1 MPEKVEILIEI
12 AAKLKELDE
21 SIKGMRTLN
30 TESAATGVSLSRLQ
44 GIAGAALA
52 GLGIGK
58 WITEGVQFN
67 STLEQAAL
75 GIAAVQKQA
84 NPAKFR
90 TFDDALNA
98 SASTIE
104 LLKQKAAESPAT
116 FEQLVSGLQGI
127 SGAATAANIPLR
139 KQVDLVVMMSQAL
152 SGLGIRSEQI
162 LQESR
167 ALLTGNITED
177 AAAAKLLGITSQDI
191 AKAKEGG
198 QLFEFLSAKM
208 SAFAEAGKRGQN
220 TFATAASNLEDALTQ
235 LKGKVAEPI
244 FAALSAQILKINVAL
259 ADPKVAASMAQFG
272 QTIASVVQMVLQLI
286 QALIRNADL
295 LAILG
300 RGALTAAAG
309 IAAFATV
316 YKTLQF
322 TAWAAGWIAS
332 TIGLKAHTAALQA
345 DTVAAGQNAAAN
357 NAPRGLRGQFG
368 GVAAAAGI
376 GLAVG
381 ASIYTEAKQQEAA
394 ASSLLR
400 AVEQRGNAETRAF
413 VALLAQVKETKE
425 LKAQTELRKEIED
438 KLKVLQEEAN
448 AETGLMRDSLLIS
461 ANALQTIL
469 TRWTELAGKAK
480 EVKLS
485 IKEQAVQ
492 AALLDNT
499 LGAMLRG
506 QTSLVDKAADEKR
519 VLDLVNG
526 ALKEGVKS
534 RAQAEVIARQ
544 IVSAERESLNIATAR
559 KLQDTNA
566 EIGDI
571 GAPLEARIKSKEA
584 RLQTLRNRRAQDDQ
598 RSGVKPR
605 QHEPELPGSFAGPD
619 LETGSTGSVLPPLPD
634 DGNAQNDPE
643 LFQRVTGRE
652 PSDNQK
658 QSQADT
664 DKEIRNEEAALTEL
678 RKQAAK
684 EREES
689 EKRITELKER
699 QLTAEQDGLDPL
711 KDITTEVERQAEVR
725 KKVAE
730 LTETHKADLESGKV
744 TQAQILTLATQE
756 VANAELAKRLQ
767 KEKSEGLKEDKQTL
781 TALKKEY
788 QAIAQ
793 LIEDINRSPLIPSG
807 DKPGMT
813 KPLQDKLVG
822 NLEQQGA
829 QGEDTAG
836 QIGNLQRDRKQSDE
850 ESSFGGQFTGDFNK
864 WADSLGT
871 AGENASEVLTTT
883 LGSAMEGLN
892 EGLYGLITGTEK
904 FGNVWLKVGQG
915 VLKEII
921 GITTKTILHYAIVTP
936 LQTAFHTLGETQKAT
951 ATATAVASAG
961 TRLAA
966 ETPAAA
972 MGALSTFG
980 VGTAVG
986 LAIFLAAIAVIAS
999 GGFAAGGYTGDGGKF
1014 QPAGVVH
1021 RGEYVMSKEATAR
1034 IGVDYLDSL
1043 HVSAKHGFATGGV
1056 VDGVQSAAPS
1066 GGGGGRQMVVNVLFD
1081 RDEERRAMLD
1091 HPDADHAT
1099 INAARKGRHRIG

>member
-1 MPEKVEILIEI
+1 MPQKVEILIEI
-12 AAKLKELDE
+12 AAKLKELDD

-30 TESAATGVSLSRLQ
+30 TESAATGVSLGRLQ

-104 LLKQKAAESPAT
+104 LLKKKAAESPAT

-235 LKGKVAEPI
+235 LKGRVAEPI
-244 FAALSAQILKINVAL
+244 FSALSAEILKINVAL
-259 ADPKVAASMAQFG
+259 GDPKVAASMAQFG

-286 QALIRNADL
+286 QALIRNANL

-300 RGALTAAAG
+300 RGAVTASAG

-322 TAWAAGWIAS
+322 TVWAAGWIAS
-332 TIGLKAHTAALQA
+332 TLGLKAHTSALQA
-345 DTVAAGQNAAAN
+345 DTIAAGQNAAAN

-368 GVAAAAGI
+368 GLAASAGI
-376 GLAVG
+376 GLAIG
-381 ASIYTEAKQQEAA
+381 AGIYTEAKQQEAA
-394 ASSLLR
+394 ASALLR
-400 AVEQRGNAETRAF
+400 SVEQRGNAETRAF

-448 AETGLMRDSLLIS
+448 AETGLMKESLMIS

-480 EVKLS
+480 EVKLDT
-485 IKEQAVQ
+485 KAQAEQ

-534 RAQAEVIARQ
+534 RTQAEGLARQ
-544 IVSAERESLNIATAR
+544 IVAAERESLDIATAR

-571 GAPLEARIKSKEA
+571 GKPLQTRIQTKEA
-584 RLQTLRNRRAQDDQ
+584 RLRDLRNRRSQDDQ

-605 QHEPELPGSFAGPD
+605 LHEPELPGAFVGPD
-619 LETGSTGSVLPPLPD
+619 LETGGTGSVLPPLPD

-643 LFQRVTGRE
+643 LIQRVTGRE
-652 PSDNQK
+652 PSPNQK

-664 DKEIRNEEAALTEL
+664 DKEIRKEEAELAEL
-678 RKQAAK
+678 RNQAAK
-684 EREES
+684 ERAES
-689 EKRITELKER
+689 EKRITEFKER
-699 QLTAEQDGLDPL
+699 QLTAEQNGLDPL
-711 KDITTEVERQAEVR
+711 KETTTEVERQQAVR

-730 LTETHKADLESGKV
+730 LTEANEAIQEGQKK
-744 TQAQILTLATQE
+744 TQAEILTLATQE
-756 VANAELAKRLQ
+756 VANEELATRLQ
-767 KEKSEGLKEDKQTL
+767 KEKSAGLKDDKRTL
-781 TALKKEY
+781 TQLKEEY
-788 QAIAQ
+788 RQIVQ
-793 LIEDINRSPLIPSG
+793 LIADINGSKLIPSG
-807 DKPGMT
+807 QKKGMIDQQ
-813 KPLQDKLVG
+813 KDALER
-822 NLEQQGA
+822 NLEGQAG
-829 QGEDTAG
+829 QGEDTG
-836 QIGNLQRDRKQSDE
+836 GELGNLRRDRKRSDE
-850 ESSFGGQFTGDFNK
+850 EGTPFGQFQGNFNSF
-864 WADSLGT
+864 ADSLGT
-871 AGENASEVLTTT
+871 VGENAADVLTTT
-883 LGSAMEGLN
+883 LGGAMDGLN

-936 LQTAFHTLGETQKAT
+936 LQTAFHTLGETQKAK
-951 ATATAVASAG
+951 ATETAVASAE

-966 ETPAAA
+966 ETPAAG

-999 GGFAAGGYTGDGGKF
+999 GGFASGGYTGDGRKYDV
-1014 QPAGVVH
+1014 AGTVH
-1021 RGEYVMSKEATAR
+1021 RGEFVFTKEETANLGVGYLESLQVASKR
-1034 IGVDYLDSL
+1034 
-1043 HVSAKHGFATGGV
+1043 GFATGGV
-1056 VDGVQSAAPS
+1056 VAGVQSAAPA
-1066 GGGGGRQMVVNVLFD
+1066 GGGGRPVIHIHVNQD
-1081 RDEERRAMLD
+1081 PEESRKVMFD
-1091 HPDADHAT
+1091 HPDAEHYMT
-1099 INAARKGRHRIG
+1099 NAARKGRHRIG